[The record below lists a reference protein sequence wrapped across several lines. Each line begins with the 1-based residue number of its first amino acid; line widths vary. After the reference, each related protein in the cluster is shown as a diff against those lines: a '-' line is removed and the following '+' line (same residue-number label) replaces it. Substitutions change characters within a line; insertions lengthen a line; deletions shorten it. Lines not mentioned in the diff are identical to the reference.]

1 MNERR
6 QQRVAEEIK
15 RRASQF
21 IREELKD
28 PRLGFLTITGVDVNS
43 DLTHATLHVSV
54 LGDESEQEQTM
65 QALMFNRKL
74 WTIFL
79 SEAMR
84 DSNPQ
89 PIDVRQKI
97 ANISV
102 FVLSQT
108 AALQMSPQFDHFR
121 PLIEINRNIAAG
133 LSGRP

>member
-1 MNERR
+1 MSNYGASAYA
-6 QQRVAEEIK
+6 RVATTTATPRDVE
-15 RRASQF
+15 AQTL
-21 IREELKD
+21 LKAAMKLQDAVNGAD
-28 PRLGFLTITGVDVNS
+28 PF
-43 DLTHATLHVSV
+43 
-54 LGDESEQEQTM
+54 SEQAKH
-65 QALMFNRKL
+65 ALMFNRKL

-84 DSNPQ
+84 ENNPQ
-89 PIDVRQKI
+89 PFDVRQKI

>member
-1 MNERR
+1 MSNSAASAYA
-6 QQRVAEEIK
+6 RVATTT
-15 RRASQF
+15 ASPRDIEAQTL
-21 IREELKD
+21 LKAANKLQDAVNNAD
-28 PRLGFLTITGVDVNS
+28 PLS
-43 DLTHATLHVSV
+43 
-54 LGDESEQEQTM
+54 EQTM

-89 PIDVRQKI
+89 PIDVRQ
-97 ANISV
+97 NISV

>member
-1 MNERR
+1 MSSSAASAYA
-6 QQRVAEEIK
+6 RVAATT
-15 RRASQF
+15 ASPRDIEAQTL
-21 IREELKD
+21 LKAANKLQD
-28 PRLGFLTITGVDVNS
+28 AINS
-43 DLTHATLHVSV
+43 DNPF
-54 LGDESEQEQTM
+54 SEETR

-84 DSNPQ
+84 ETNPQ
-89 PIDVRQKI
+89 PLDVRQKI

-108 AALQMSPQFDHFR
+108 AALQVTPQFDHFR

-133 LSGRP
+133 LSGRS

>member
-1 MNERR
+1 MSSSAASAYA
-6 QQRVAEEIK
+6 RVATTTAPPRDIE
-15 RRASQF
+15 AQTL
-21 IREELKD
+21 LKAANKLQDAMNSAD
-28 PRLGFLTITGVDVNS
+28 PLG
-43 DLTHATLHVSV
+43 
-54 LGDESEQEQTM
+54 EQTM

-84 DSNPQ
+84 ETNPQ
-89 PIDVRQKI
+89 PLDVRQKI

-108 AALQMSPQFDHFR
+108 AALQLSPQLEHLR

>member
-1 MNERR
+1 MSNYGASAYA
-6 QQRVAEEIK
+6 RVATTTAAPRDVE
-15 RRASQF
+15 AQTL
-21 IREELKD
+21 LKAAKNLQDAIESAD
-28 PRLGFLTITGVDVNS
+28 PFS
-43 DLTHATLHVSV
+43 D
-54 LGDESEQEQTM
+54 QTM
-65 QALMFNRKL
+65 HALLFNRKL

-84 DSNPQ
+84 DTNPQ
-89 PIDVRQKI
+89 PLDVRQKI

-108 AALQMSPQFDHFR
+108 AALQMSPQLDHFR

>member
-1 MNERR
+1 M
-6 QQRVAEEIK
+6 
-15 RRASQF
+15 
-21 IREELKD
+21 LKAANKLQDAVNNAD
-28 PRLGFLTITGVDVNS
+28 PF
-43 DLTHATLHVSV
+43 
-54 LGDESEQEQTM
+54 SEQTTH
-65 QALMFNRKL
+65 ALMFNRKL

-84 DSNPQ
+84 DNNPQ
-89 PIDVRQKI
+89 PLDVRQKI